1 MQFTGE
7 LAALATAILW
17 SFTSIFFTLASQ
29 RIGSYHLNKVRIPL
43 AVFFLAGMLLLKSGR
58 LLPPDVQNESY
69 YYLIASGIIGLSIGD
84 FFLFSSFVVLGTR
97 LTMLIFAS
105 SPILAAL
112 MAWMMLGEHLGFLA
126 ILGILLTIG
135 GIIWVVSERQPSTQK
150 NQPKIRKK
158 LFPGVLLAL
167 GAGAGQAAGLV
178 LAKAG
183 MEGNLDPLPATFI
196 RMSAAAIAVWMF
208 GFIRNDN
215 LQTLKKLNT
224 RKTWLF
230 TIGGSICGPFLGVW
244 LSLISVKHTE
254 AGIAAAIMATVP
266 VIVIPLVIFV
276 FKEKVS
282 SRAVIGAFITVA
294 GVAILFLT

>member
-126 ILGILLTIG
+126 IFGILLTIG